1 MIHSR
6 LIVGAL
12 LILSMLLFA
21 GIAACGEAATSEP
34 DTDSAA
40 ATTEDSSTSEE
51 ATTESETST
60 ESESTT
66 EDQAGTEDESEADT
80 STTSTT
86 GTTPS
91 TSTDSTTS
99 STTQETTEGEED
111 SAMVMREVS
120 DALKQYA
127 ADNAGRAGAIYVG
140 DINQL
145 VGPAPMDQEGNPD
158 ADLADLQG
166 NVPLDALEDHTWLYN
181 SDYYWSLLE
190 RAKLTEPTPLTSS
203 GESIEL
209 QHVCINRSLLPCK
222 IIEQFWAPNL
232 EDRTEGQLTI
242 TVSSFP
248 ELGLAGPDT
257 LQLVSDGTI
266 EMANIYTGYV
276 AGELPAI
283 EVQSL
288 WGIYPDWET
297 MYLSLTD
304 MHPQLEQM
312 VAEETSGGTIVN
324 HNWYSGNDQFF
335 FSKKALRTLDDFE
348 GLKTRSHAAALSD
361 WIEGMGADAQF
372 VAFSEVYTALE
383 RGILDA
389 GVTGSTPGYG
399 QRWYEVTTYLNGPL
413 KSLLSTNNVINA
425 VAWED
430 IPADL
435 QQILIEEGAKS
446 ELEQLR
452 LTSIQNVTGVQK
464 NLSAEPPMELV
475 EFSPDLA
482 DHSLNVAVKQ
492 HVIPGWLNR
501 IHYPGDGDEAVA
513 MFNEYVGPYVGMS
526 IGADG
531 TVSDVPITKGPHSE

>member
-232 EDRTEGQLTI
+232 EDRTDGQLTI

-248 ELGLAGPDT
+248 ELGP
-257 LQLVSDGTI
+257 
-266 EMANIYTGYV
+266 E
-276 AGELPAI
+276 
-283 EVQSL
+283 
-288 WGIYPDWET
+288 
-297 MYLSLTD
+297 
-304 MHPQLEQM
+304 
-312 VAEETSGGTIVN
+312 
-324 HNWYSGNDQFF
+324 
-335 FSKKALRTLDDFE
+335 
-348 GLKTRSHAAALSD
+348 RSRHAAAGLRRHHRNGQHLHRLRCRRAARHRSAVPL
-361 WIEGMGADAQF
+361 GYLPRLGNHVPVADRYAP
-372 VAFSEVYTALE
+372 A
-383 RGILDA
+383 A
-389 GVTGSTPGYG
+389 GTNGRRRKPAAASSSTTTGTP
-399 QRWYEVTTYLNGPL
+399 
-413 KSLLSTNNVINA
+413 A
-425 VAWED
+425 M
-430 IPADL
+430 
-435 QQILIEEGAKS
+435 
-446 ELEQLR
+446 
-452 LTSIQNVTGVQK
+452 TSSS
-464 NLSAEPPMELV
+464 SARKPCAPWRT
-475 EFSPDLA
+475 SRD
-482 DHSLNVAVKQ
+482 
-492 HVIPGWLNR
+492 
-501 IHYPGDGDEAVA
+501 
-513 MFNEYVGPYVGMS
+513 
-526 IGADG
+526 
-531 TVSDVPITKGPHSE
+531 

>member
-1 MIHSR
+1 MIHPR
-6 LIVGAL
+6 LLLVSLMLVSVL
-12 LILSMLLFA
+12 LIA
-21 GIAACGEAATSEP
+21 GLAACGESATPVPTEAP
-34 DTDSAA
+34 T
-40 ATTEDSSTSEE
+40 ATTAPEPTAAPTEAPTAMMEE
-51 ATTESETST
+51 PTEAMME
-60 ESESTT
+60 
-66 EDQAGTEDESEADT
+66 GDE
-80 STTSTT
+80 
-86 GTTPS
+86 
-91 TSTDSTTS
+91 
-99 STTQETTEGEED
+99 
-111 SAMVMREVS
+111 
-120 DALKQYA
+120 ALMTYA
-127 ADNAGRAGAIYVG
+127 ADNAGGPGAIYVG

-145 VGPAPMDQEGNPD
+145 IGPAPLTADGSPD
-158 ADLADLQG
+158 ADLGDLDG
-166 NVPLDALEDHTWLYN
+166 NVPLSALEDHLWLYE
-181 SDYYWSLLE
+181 SDYYKSLVE
-190 RAKLTEPTPLTSS
+190 KANLTNPTELTSS
-203 GESIEL
+203 GVSFDV

-232 EDRTEGQLTI
+232 EERTNGQLTI

-257 LQLVSDGTI
+257 LQLVSDGTLG
-266 EMANIYTGYV
+266 MANIYTGYV

-297 MYLSLTD
+297 MYYSLTD
-304 MHPQLEQM
+304 MHPQLEEM
-312 VAEETSGGTIVN
+312 VARETGGGIIVN

-335 FSKKALRTLDDFE
+335 FSKKPLRTLEDFE

-361 WIEGMGADAQF
+361 WIEGMGAEAQF

-399 QRWYEVTTYLNGPL
+399 QRWYEVSSYLNGPL

-425 VAWED
+425 DVWNQ
-430 IPADL
+430 IPEDL

-452 LTSIQNVTGVQK
+452 LTSIQNVTGVIK
-464 NLSAEPPMELV
+464 NTQVAQPPMELV

-482 DHSLNVAVKQ
+482 AHSLNVAVKQ
-492 HVIPGWLNR
+492 HVIPGWLR
-501 IHYPGDGDEAVA
+501 RLGFPGKGDEAVE
-513 MFNEYVGPYVGMS
+513 MFNEHVGPYVGMS

-531 TVSDVPITKGPHSE
+531 SVSDTEITKGAHAQ

>member
-1 MIHSR
+1 MIQTR
-6 LIVGAL
+6 LILGTI
-12 LILSMLLFA
+12 LILSLLLA
-21 GIAACGEAATSEP
+21 GLVACGEAATSEP
-34 DTDSAA
+34 EATAVPV
-40 ATTEDSSTSEE
+40 ATTAPEPTEVPTDEPEVMTEETEDDSS
-51 ATTESETST
+51 
-60 ESESTT
+60 
-66 EDQAGTEDESEADT
+66 
-80 STTSTT
+80 
-86 GTTPS
+86 
-91 TSTDSTTS
+91 
-99 STTQETTEGEED
+99 
-111 SAMVMREVS
+111 MMMHEVS
-120 DALKQYA
+120 SALQQFA
-127 ADNAGRAGAIYVG
+127 DDNAGGPGAIYVG

-145 VGPAPMDQEGNPD
+145 VGPAPATADGSPD
-158 ADLADLQG
+158 ADLGDLQG
-166 NVPLDALEDHTWLYN
+166 NVPLDALEDHTWLYS
-181 SDYYWSLLE
+181 SDYYWSLME
-190 RAKLTEPTPLTSS
+190 KAKLTDPTPLTSTGQS
-203 GESIEL
+203 FDI

-222 IIEQFWAPNL
+222 IIEQHWAPNV
-232 EDRTEGQLTI
+232 EARTNGQLTI

-257 LQLVSDGTI
+257 LQLVSDGTVA
-266 EMANIYTGYV
+266 MANIYTGYV

-304 MHPQLEQM
+304 MHAQLEDL
-312 VAEETSGGTIVN
+312 VVEETGGGIIVN

-335 FSKKALRTLDDFE
+335 FSKKALRTLEDFE

-361 WIEGMGADAQF
+361 WIQGMGAEAQF

-389 GVTGSTPGYG
+389 GVTGSTPGHG
-399 QRWYEVTTYLNGPL
+399 QRWYEVTDYLNGPL

-425 VAWED
+425 DVWES

-435 QQILIEEGAKS
+435 QQIFIEEGAKT

-464 NLSAEPPMELV
+464 NVDAGMTLV
-475 EFSPDLA
+475 EFSPELA
-482 DHSLNVAVKQ
+482 DHSLNVAVIQ

-501 IHYPGDGDEAVA
+501 VNYPEEGEDAVA
-513 MFNEYVGPYVGMS
+513 MFNEHVGPYVGLS

-531 TVSDVPITKGPHSE
+531 TVSSAPITKGPNAQ